1 MFTKGIYK
9 CLQLLHNYS
18 MTCLENEMD
27 AINWTVSCQ
36 MMNDMIKSDI
46 RLTKE
51 HLLYIQTFQEILK
64 KDIMYKKEL

>member
-1 MFTKGIYK
+1 
-9 CLQLLHNYS
+9 
-18 MTCLENEMD
+18 
-27 AINWTVSCQ
+27 